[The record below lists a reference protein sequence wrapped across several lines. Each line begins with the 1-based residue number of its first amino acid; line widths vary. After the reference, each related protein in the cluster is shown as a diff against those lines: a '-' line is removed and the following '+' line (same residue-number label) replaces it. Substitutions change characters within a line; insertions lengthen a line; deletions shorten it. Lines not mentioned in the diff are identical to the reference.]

1 MGFTMQMQGRKVVL
15 FICFGELL
23 EIEIHPS
30 FTNEMEVSMN
40 TRKFL
45 QLFVL
50 IAVLLASFASTTY
63 VFAAPASSGQCGTSV
78 TVVSGD
84 TLRKIADRC
93 DTTIYALRRA
103 NPEIGLGN
111 LIYPGQ
117 VLLLPGT
124 ILGSDGGYLIY
135 IVARGDTLK
144 GLAAR
149 FGSTV
154 ESIMA
159 SNPEITNPN
168 VIYEGQRLTIYS
180 GPSTPPPTPP
190 PASGQ
195 TYYVLA
201 GDTLR
206 KIAAKFNTTVDAILR
221 INPQI
226 INPNIIYVG
235 QAIAI
240 PTGVSTHVVQK
251 GDTLRIIASK
261 YGTTVDALLA
271 LNPGI
276 KNPNLI
282 YVGQVIRVR

>member
-1 MGFTMQMQGRKVVL
+1 
-15 FICFGELL
+15 
-23 EIEIHPS
+23 
-30 FTNEMEVSMN
+30 MN
-40 TRKFL
+40 TQKFL
-45 QLFVL
+45 QSFILV
-50 IAVLLASFASTTY
+50 AVLLASFASTSSA
-63 VFAAPASSGQCGTSV
+63 FAAPASAGQCGTSV

-93 DTTIYALRRA
+93 GTTIYALRRA

-124 ILGSDGGYLIY
+124 ILGTDGGYLIY
-135 IVARGDTLK
+135 IVARGDTLRS
-144 GLAAR
+144 LATR

-154 ESIMA
+154 DSILA
-159 SNPEITNPN
+159 SNPDITNPN

-180 GPSTPPPTPP
+180 GGTTPPPTTPP
-190 PASGQ
+190 PPPSGSI
-195 TYYVLA
+195 YYAVP

-221 INPQI
+221 LNPQI

-240 PTGVSTHVVQK
+240 PAGPSTHIVQR
-251 GDTLRIIASK
+251 GDTLRIIANK
-261 YGTTVDALLA
+261 YGTTVDAILA
-271 LNPGI
+271 LNPNI

-282 YVGQVIRVR
+282 YVGQVIVVR

>member
-1 MGFTMQMQGRKVVL
+1 
-15 FICFGELL
+15 
-23 EIEIHPS
+23 
-30 FTNEMEVSMN
+30 MN
-40 TRKFL
+40 TKKSL
-45 QLFVL
+45 QIFILV
-50 IAVLLASFASTTY
+50 AVLLASFASTSSA
-63 VFAAPASSGQCGTSV
+63 FAASCGTSV

-93 DTTIYALRRA
+93 DTTVSAIRRA

-135 IVARGDTLK
+135 IVARGDTLRS
-144 GLAAR
+144 LAAR

-159 SNPEITNPN
+159 SNPGITNPN

-180 GPSTPPPTPP
+180 APSTPPPAPP

-195 TYYVLA
+195 TYYVVR

-221 INPQI
+221 VNPQI
-226 INPNIIYVG
+226 TNPNVIYVG

-240 PTGVSTHVVQK
+240 PAGPTSHIVQR
-251 GDTLRIIASK
+251 GDTLRIIANK
-261 YGTTVDALLA
+261 YGTTVDAILA
-271 LNPGI
+271 LNPNI

-282 YVGQVIRVR
+282 YVGQVIVVR

>member
-1 MGFTMQMQGRKVVL
+1 MNAKNAKTL
-15 FICFGELL
+15 F
-23 EIEIHPS
+23 
-30 FTNEMEVSMN
+30 
-40 TRKFL
+40 

-50 IAVLLASFASTTY
+50 AAVLLASFASTSSA
-63 VFAAPASSGQCGTSV
+63 FAASCGTSA
-78 TVVSGD
+78 TVASGD

-93 DTTIYALRRA
+93 GTTVSAIRRA
-103 NPEIGLGN
+103 NPEIGSGN

-135 IVARGDTLK
+135 IVARGDTLRS
-144 GLAAR
+144 LANR

-154 ESIMA
+154 ESILA
-159 SNPEITNPN
+159 SNPGITNPN

-180 GPSTPPPTPP
+180 GPSTPPPTTPP
-190 PASGQ
+190 PPSGGI
-195 TYYVLA
+195 YYAVK

-206 KIAAKFNTTVDAILR
+206 KIAAKFNTTVDAILKV
-221 INPQI
+221 NPQI
-226 INPNIIYVG
+226 TNPNVIYVG
-235 QAIAI
+235 QAISI
-240 PTGVSTHVVQK
+240 PAQVSNHMVQR
-251 GDTLRIIASK
+251 GETLRIIANK
-261 YGTTVDALLA
+261 YGTTVDAILA